1 VARVEG
7 VEALVARLNAR
18 AGQARADAAR
28 SVVVGYTAGYSLYVH
43 EDLNAHHVVGQAK
56 YLEQPARQLAPELRR
71 TVAEAVKRGVPLP
84 QALLLAG
91 LRLQRAAQLLTPVKT
106 GALRASA
113 FTRLE

>member
-7 VEALVARLNAR
+7 VDQLVARLNAR
-18 AGQARADAAR
+18 AEQARADAAR

-43 EDLNAHHVVGQAK
+43 EDFEARHTVGNAK
-56 YLEQPARQLAPELRR
+56 FLEGPARRLAPELKRI
-71 TVAEAVKRGVPLP
+71 VAEAVKRGVPLP

-91 LRLQRAAQLLTPVKT
+91 LRLQREARLLTPVKT